1 LFALQAAENLAMR
14 QTGFAADRAESDDEV
29 VWDDAEE
36 DEHAS
41 SSAAA
46 EGSSTT
52 YGDDGSEELED
63 AGEPLSYSSKS
74 PDPSSL
80 RDWSDDDDDEPS
92 PSATL
97 GVTALHVAAAAV
109 AGAQATP
116 IVDLPDSPERHIV
129 ALELVVMKLATP
141 KGTGSGASAAKQR
154 NQPASPAPAVKRKKM
169 EPAAKSLL
177 PPKGKRV
184 VKRQAT
190 AVAG

>member
-1 LFALQAAENLAMR
+1 MR

-116 IVDLPDSPERHIV
+116 IVDLPDSPERHII
-129 ALELVVMKLATP
+129 APEPITMKPATLE
-141 KGTGSGASAAKQR
+141 GTGNGAVAAKR
-154 NQPASPAPAVKRKKM
+154 RSQPAQPESAMKHKKM
-169 EPAAKSLL
+169 EPAEKSLL
-177 PPKGKRV
+177 PPKGKSV